1 MSTILTYLDSVD
13 GLLGSLLTRERIMR
27 SKKLPIHRT
36 FKVRVDRTM
45 PFEFIGNLTPPFCG
59 LWGAEVGFD
68 YSDYDVALSHLGGD
82 LQADI
87 QIIWLDWRIYH
98 KSITPQEAA
107 NWLMGRIEQLRE
119 GMDTTIWVNNWP
131 EPQDEENIIFS
142 LRASDRGWTRRLNVC
157 LADLI
162 ENTTG
167 CELIDLA
174 GLAHERT
181 GFFFDDRNEQI
192 SNYPFSDQATL
203 KIARHL
209 GVHLFP
215 AVFMPR
221 LKAIALDL
229 DDTLYSGVLGEEG
242 SYGVKLSEGHCAL
255 QKLLLRLKHSGILLT
270 ICSRN
275 EEEDVKA
282 LFESRADFPIKWADF
297 AAICANWQPKA
308 ENINHLAQ
316 QLNIDPSAFLFIDD
330 NSAEL
335 LKMASAQP
343 NVQLLRAD
351 QNGRETMSKI
361 SYYPGLYQLHPDGEA
376 SSRTYDI
383 QANQK
388 REKLKISASSFNS
401 YLDSLGMVISIY
413 ENEPSHAGR
422 LYGLSHKTN
431 QFNLALRR
439 MTEIE
444 IKEIM
449 ITAKANYLTI
459 TISLSDLLSESGIIG
474 AFVCHIEGRNARLI
488 ETLVSCR
495 ALGREVE
502 TVSFAYLL
510 EKLISLE
517 VDNLSIDVTEG
528 PRNNPA
534 FDWLK
539 RFVPGNLDNLCLT
552 KLLLDVKGACLN
564 HPARVE
570 VIK

>member
-45 PFEFIGNLTPPFCG
+45 PFEFIGNLIPPFCG

-68 YSDYDVALSHLGGD
+68 YSDYDVALSQLGGD

-87 QIIWLDWRIYH
+87 QIIWLDWRIYR

-119 GMDTTIWVNNWP
+119 GMGTTIWVNNWP

-215 AVFMPR
+215 AVFIPR

-282 LFESRADFPIKWADF
+282 LFESRADFPIKWTDF
-297 AAICANWQPKA
+297 AVICANWQPKA
-308 ENINHLAQ
+308 ENLNHLAQ

-335 LKMASAQP
+335 LKMASAIP
-343 NVQLLRAD
+343 NVRLLRAD
-351 QNGRETMSKI
+351 QNGRETMSKV
-361 SYYPGLYQLHPDGEA
+361 SYYPGLYQLHPDSEA

-388 REKLKISASSFNS
+388 REKLKISASNFNS

-422 LYGLSHKTN
+422 LYDLSNKTN

-488 ETLVSCR
+488 ETL
-495 ALGREVE
+495 
-502 TVSFAYLL
+502 
-510 EKLISLE
+510 IS
-517 VDNLSIDVTEG
+517 
-528 PRNNPA
+528 
-534 FDWLK
+534 
-539 RFVPGNLDNLCLT
+539 
-552 KLLLDVKGACLN
+552 
-564 HPARVE
+564 
-570 VIK
+570 